1 MKYLLPL
8 ALCIFLACNEEI
20 ENTNNSEQTSVDEVA
35 VAPIVEEVAPV
46 PVPVEVVKEL
56 TYEEVIQ
63 SNNIQEIKDFIN
75 NNSSHPKIEKLKKH
89 LIDIEVDEII
99 NDEKTGKMPTSQ
111 KIDFEISDFSNIEIK
126 NSTGCELIVR
136 YSGQDSK
143 SISISNETSRKI
155 SIESGQYRIAA
166 SACGLNYA
174 GHESLN
180 GNYSSEFYVRSS
192 RF

>member
-20 ENTNNSEQTSVDEVA
+20 ENTNNSEQSSIDEVA
-35 VAPIVEEVAPV
+35 LATIVEEVA

-56 TYEEVIQ
+56 TYDEVILSQ
-63 SNNIQEIKDFIN
+63 NIQDIKNFIN
-75 NNSSHPKIEKLKKH
+75 KNPSHPDIDNLKKH
-89 LIDIEVDEII
+89 LIDVEVDEII
-99 NDEKTGKMPTSQ
+99 NDEKTGKMPESQ
-111 KIDFEISDFSNIEIK
+111 KMNFETSDVSEINIE
-126 NSTGCELIVR
+126 NSTGCELTVR
-136 YSGQDSK
+136 YSGVDSRMIVINDRNSN
-143 SISISNETSRKI
+143 SISLN
-155 SIESGQYRIAA
+155 SGYYKVAA

>member
-20 ENTNNSEQTSVDEVA
+20 ENTNNSEQSSIDEVA
-35 VAPIVEEVAPV
+35 LATIVEEVA

-99 NDEKTGKMPTSQ
+99 NDEKTGKMPESQ
-111 KIDFEISDFSNIEIK
+111 KMNFETSDVSEINIE
-126 NSTGCELIVR
+126 NSTGCELTVR
-136 YSGQDSK
+136 YSGVDSRMIVINDRNSN
-143 SISISNETSRKI
+143 SISLN
-155 SIESGQYRIAA
+155 SGYYKVAA

-174 GHESLN
+174 GTESLN
-180 GNYSSEFYVRSS
+180 GIYSSKFYISRS